1 MLRSSVLS
9 PVIDS
14 SAALFAGNGSH
25 NSNSNSS
32 SSSSSSNDDD
42 NLAPP
47 FRYLCDRITTR
58 RLGPDSTRVYH
69 QAIRALQIAANASRI
84 SLENN
89 NDNNT
94 NTSVDVNNGEEE
106 REEEERE
113 EREVDEEKKS
123 HKSTLNPTGVIAW
136 PILISP
142 EYIDLLMHGR
152 PEALVVLAWYGA
164 LLHHFSELWVFG
176 DGGRFLVESV
186 GGYLGAEWEGWLE
199 WPRGG
204 II

>member
-14 SAALFAGNGSH
+14 SAALFAGNGGD
-25 NSNSNSS
+25 NNT
-32 SSSSSSNDDD
+32 SNDDD

-84 SLENN
+84 FLENN
-89 NDNNT
+89 NDNNS
-94 NTSVDVNNGEEE
+94 NISVGVNNREEE
-106 REEEERE
+106 REEEER
-113 EREVDEEKKS
+113 KS
-123 HKSTLNPTGVIAW
+123 HKSNLNPTGVIAW

-142 EYIDLLMHGR
+142 EYIDLLMHER

-164 LLHHFSELWVFG
+164 LLHRFSELWVFG

-186 GGYLGAEWEGWLE
+186 GGYLGAEWEGWLA